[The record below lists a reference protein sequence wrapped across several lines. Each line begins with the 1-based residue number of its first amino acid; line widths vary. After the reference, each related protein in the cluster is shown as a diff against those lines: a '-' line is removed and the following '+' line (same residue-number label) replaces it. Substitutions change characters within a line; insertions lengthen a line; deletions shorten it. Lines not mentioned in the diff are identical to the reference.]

1 VKVKVRLLQPFKG
14 MLGKGEATVDLA
26 RGTVDD
32 ALVSLCER
40 HEVLR
45 EDMLDPEGRVSDAVS
60 VILNDRPLASVLEY
74 RETRL
79 KEGDEIVVFRPIS
92 GGA

>member
-1 VKVKVRLLQPFKG
+1 MRVKVRLLQPFKG
-14 MLGKGEATVDLA
+14 MVEKGEMAVELG

-32 ALVSLCER
+32 ALRTVCTK
-40 HEVLR
+40 HTVLA
-45 EDMLDPEGRVSDAVS
+45 EDMLDAEGRVSDAVS

-79 KEGDEIVVFRPIS
+79 QDGDEIVVFRPIS
-92 GGA
+92 GG

>member
-1 VKVKVRLLQPFKG
+1 MVEKG
-14 MLGKGEATVDLA
+14 EVAVELGK
-26 RGTVDD
+26 GTVDD
-32 ALVSLCER
+32 ALRTVCSK
-40 HEVLR
+40 HAVLA

-79 KEGDEIVVFRPIS
+79 KDGDEIVVFRPIS
-92 GGA
+92 GG